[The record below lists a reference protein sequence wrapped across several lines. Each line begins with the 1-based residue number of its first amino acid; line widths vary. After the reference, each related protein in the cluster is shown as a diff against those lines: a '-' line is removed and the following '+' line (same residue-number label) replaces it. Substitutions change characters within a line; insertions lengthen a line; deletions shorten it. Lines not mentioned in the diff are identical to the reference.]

1 MTDTDAYIQR
11 LLEANP
17 LREPLLRS
25 AIQAL
30 KLPAGSRG
38 LYIGCGIGLHSFL
51 LAEAV
56 GGEGH
61 VTGMDILP
69 EFLAYGQDL
78 AGQAGLSKRITFREG
93 DMNRLPFEADSF
105 DWAWSADCVGYPA
118 GELIPVL
125 QEMMRVVRPGGSI
138 ILLAWS
144 SQQVLPGYPLLEA
157 RLNAT
162 CSSYLPFLKDKRPD
176 QNFLQASRWFQD
188 VGLED
193 IQAQTFVRTVQA
205 PLSPGERAGLLSLFD
220 MLWGQPQPEVSQDD
234 WKEYQRLCTPGS
246 ADLILDLAGYYAF
259 FTYSMFR
266 GRVPDPKGK

>member
-1 MTDTDAYIQR
+1 MTDTDAYIHR

-38 LYIGCGIGLHSFL
+38 LDIGCGIGLQALL

-118 GELIPVL
+118 GELISIL
-125 QEMMRVVRPGGSI
+125 QEMMRVVKAGGSI

-144 SQQVLPGYPLLEA
+144 SQQVLPGYALLEA

-162 CSSYLPFLKDKRPD
+162 CSAYLPFLKGKYPD
-176 QNFLQASRWFQD
+176 QNFLRASRWFHE
-188 VGLED
+188 VGLEN
-193 IQAQTFVRTVQA
+193 IQAHTFVRTVQA
-205 PLSPGERAGLLSLFD
+205 PLHPGERAGLISLFD
-220 MLWGQPQPEVSQDD
+220 MLWGQPQPEVSEEDR
-234 WKEYQRLCTPGS
+234 KEYQRLCTPGS
-246 ADLILDLAGYYAF
+246 SDFILDIPGYYAF
-259 FTYSMFR
+259 FTYSMFC
-266 GRVPDPKGK
+266 GKVPDLR

>member
-1 MTDTDAYIQR
+1 MTDHDAYIQR

-17 LREPLLRS
+17 LREPVLRS

-30 KLPAGSRG
+30 QLPAGSRG
-38 LYIGCGIGLHSFL
+38 LDIGCGIGLQELL
-51 LAEAV
+51 LAEAI
-56 GGEGH
+56 GSAGH

-69 EFLAYGQDL
+69 EFLTYGEDL
-78 AGQAGLSKRITFREG
+78 ARQAGLSERITFREG

-118 GELIPVL
+118 GELSPVL
-125 QEMMRVVRPGGSI
+125 QEMLRVVRPGGSI

-144 SQQVLPGYPLLEA
+144 SQQVLPGYPVLEA

-176 QNFLQASRWFQD
+176 QNFLQASRWLQE

-193 IQAQTFVRTVQA
+193 IQAQTLVRTVQA
-205 PLSPGERAGLLSLFD
+205 PLPPGNRAGLISLLD
-220 MLWGQPQPEVSQDD
+220 MLWGQPQPEVSPEDR
-234 WKEYQRLCTPGS
+234 KEYQRLCAPGS
-246 ADLILDLAGYYAF
+246 SDFILDIPGYYAF
-259 FTYSMFR
+259 FTYSRFR
-266 GRVPDPKGK
+266 ARVPDPKVK